1 MTAPASDARARAA
14 AEGAL
19 EWEWEEEDEDEGGSI
34 DEEPAGGAA
43 AGGAPAGA
51 AAEAAAA
58 AAAAEA
64 ASVVAIAALFPRGKE
79 RGVEKRKEARAS
91 FFFLSP
97 APLSSLFRYF
107 VRASERERE
116 SWESFAGSLFRG
128 FSLSLGCFRT
138 KDHDDAPLPLRD
150 DDDEGDSV
158 FLPVLVADQRRR
170 HGEQQARAKSSSGD
184 GLVVEG
190 NAETGDERR
199 RCAPP
204 LPLVFFPSSCRLD
217 AENQ

>member
-1 MTAPASDARARAA
+1 MKNQR
-14 AEGAL
+14 
-19 EWEWEEEDEDEGGSI
+19 EELQR
-34 DEEPAGGAA
+34 EERLLAQQPRLLLLQQQQKRRPSWPSPLCFPAGKREGSRRERKR
-43 AGGAPAGA
+43 AP
-51 AAEAAAA
+51 
-58 AAAAEA
+58 
-64 ASVVAIAALFPRGKE
+64 LFF
-79 RGVEKRKEARAS
+79 S
-91 FFFLSP
+91 FLLRLSP
-97 APLSSLFRYF
+97 RFF
-107 VRASERERE
+107 VILCERASESE
-116 SWESFAGSLFRG
+116 SRGSHSLDHSLGF
-128 FSLSLGCFRT
+128 FSLSLLCFRT

-190 NAETGDERR
+190 NAETGDERC

>member
-1 MTAPASDARARAA
+1 MKNQR
-14 AEGAL
+14 
-19 EWEWEEEDEDEGGSI
+19 EELQR
-34 DEEPAGGAA
+34 EERLLAQQPRLAQQQQKRRPSWPSPLCFPAGKREGSRRERKR
-43 AGGAPAGA
+43 AP
-51 AAEAAAA
+51 
-58 AAAAEA
+58 
-64 ASVVAIAALFPRGKE
+64 LFF
-79 RGVEKRKEARAS
+79 S
-91 FFFLSP
+91 FLLRLSP
-97 APLSSLFRYF
+97 RFF
-107 VRASERERE
+107 VILCERASESE
-116 SWESFAGSLFRG
+116 SRGSHSLDHSFGVFL
-128 FSLSLGCFRT
+128 SLSLLCFRT

>member
-1 MTAPASDARARAA
+1 MKNQREELQREERLLAQQPRLLLLQQQQQKRRPSWPSPLCFPAGKREGSRRERKRAPLFFPFSCASLLAFSLFCASERARAR
-14 AEGAL
+14 
-19 EWEWEEEDEDEGGSI
+19 
-34 DEEPAGGAA
+34 
-43 AGGAPAGA
+43 
-51 AAEAAAA
+51 
-58 AAAAEA
+58 
-64 ASVVAIAALFPRGKE
+64 VV
-79 RGVEKRKEARAS
+79 GVIRWITLS
-91 FFFLSP
+91 GFFC
-97 APLSSLFRYF
+97 
-107 VRASERERE
+107 
-116 SWESFAGSLFRG
+116 
-128 FSLSLGCFRT
+128 LSLLCFRT

>member
-19 EWEWEEEDEDEGGSI
+19 EWEWEEEEEEEGGSI

-51 AAEAAAA
+51 AAEAAAAA

-91 FFFLSP
+91 FFSFLLRLSP
-97 APLSSLFRYF
+97 RFF
-107 VRASERERE
+107 VILCERERE
-116 SWESFAGSLFRG
+116 SWVSFAGSLFRG
-128 FSLSLGCFRT
+128 FSLSLLCFRT